1 MISKVIEKLYM
12 EFFVIVLLEV
22 MKLLEML
29 WKFVLVNIKGENGNL
44 VLVDEKIKK
53 VLMVEIIV
61 VKFFVNI
68 KVEDENVV
76 EIKIKGL
83 VKGYINV
90 MMSYGMIIFE
100 ILEGIYIYIYIL
112 RRGMLLL
119 YVLEK
124 SVYFIN
130 NMG

>member
-1 MISKVIEKLYM
+1 MISKVIEKLYI

>member
-100 ILEGIYIYIYIL
+100 ILEGIYIYIL

>member
-1 MISKVIEKLYM
+1 MISKVIEKLYI

-100 ILEGIYIYIYIL
+100 ILEGIYIYIL

>member
-1 MISKVIEKLYM
+1 MISKVIEKLYI

-76 EIKIKGL
+76 
-83 VKGYINV
+83 
-90 MMSYGMIIFE
+90 
-100 ILEGIYIYIYIL
+100 
-112 RRGMLLL
+112 
-119 YVLEK
+119 
-124 SVYFIN
+124 
-130 NMG
+130 